1 MQKSDMEIFYRHFQ
15 ISIVFVLKFCQYYIY
30 ILDITIGGTMGNAIG
45 SASADGHEIVQVQN
59 YMNNS
64 LYDISQPEL

>member
-1 MQKSDMEIFYRHFQ
+1 MEIFYRNFQ

-30 ILDITIGGTMGNAIG
+30 ILDITIGGTMGNVIG
-45 SASADGHEIVQVQN
+45 SASADGHEIVQVQK
-59 YMNNS
+59 YTNNT

>member
-45 SASADGHEIVQVQN
+45 SASADGHEIVQV
-59 YMNNS
+59 
-64 LYDISQPEL
+64 

>member
-1 MQKSDMEIFYRHFQ
+1 MEIFYRNFQ

-30 ILDITIGGTMGNAIG
+30 ILDITIGGTMGNATG
-45 SASADGHEIVQVQN
+45 SADGHEIVQVQK
-59 YMNNS
+59 YMNNT